1 MQIEVVLW
9 SILGVIAVVVG
20 VLGLAALW
28 AMVKPSR

>member
-1 MQIEVVLW
+1 MPLETVIW

-28 AMVKPSR
+28 SLVKAPR